1 MKRSLTVIFLF
12 LAGLIL
18 LVIGGSILFTP
29 QVFYA
34 GDGILLGRDPSLLS
48 EIRAPGGLLTGSALV
63 ILTGLFLPQLRSLA
77 LMLAVLVYGSFGLSR
92 LVGLALDGAPSQN
105 LVIATGVELTVA
117 TMGLLLAYQQS
128 REDLTKAH

>member
-12 LAGLIL
+12 LAGLLL

-29 QVFYA
+29 QTFYA

-63 ILTGLFLPQLRSLA
+63 ILTGLFRPQLRSLA

-117 TMGLLLAYQQS
+117 TMGLLLVYQQS
-128 REDLTKAH
+128 RENLTKAH